1 MEGPVMQQTKFD
13 VPINSTVAET
23 LTDGQLDLVKMVDWV
38 YGKTP
43 PVTWDDAARRAVFQ
57 IFNHSF
63 KVWDR
68 MSDARE
74 YLDYLIDEMGPE
86 SSKNIS
92 GNVAASYWAILG
104 RTAANIAEK
113 NNIFTDTEGR
123 LESYVDEISKILVR
137 KQRDYGHHNIARFG
151 RAGLL
156 VRMHDKVARLE
167 NLLKNDVDPENESVV
182 DNFIDV
188 IGYASIGIMWE
199 KNWFLLDL
207 APAAESSEK

>member
-1 MEGPVMQQTKFD
+1 MQQTKFD

-23 LTDGQLDLVKMVDWV
+23 MTDGQLDLVKMVEWV
-38 YGKTP
+38 YGKKKP
-43 PVTWDDAARRAVFQ
+43 PTTWDDAARRAVFQ

-63 KVWDR
+63 NTWDR
-68 MSDARE
+68 LSDVRAH
-74 YLDYLIDEMGPE
+74 LDYLIDEIGPE
-86 SSKNIS
+86 SKKEIS
-92 GNVAASYWAILG
+92 GDVAAEYWAILG
-104 RTAANIAEK
+104 RTAAVVAEK
-113 NNIFTDTEGR
+113 KEIFKEIDEE
-123 LESYVDEISKILVR
+123 LNYWVDSVSKILVR

-167 NLLKNDVDPENESVV
+167 NLLQWSTDPENESVV

-199 KNWFLLDL
+199 RNWFLLPL
-207 APAAESSEK
+207 APAAE

>member
-1 MEGPVMQQTKFD
+1 MQQTKFD

-63 KVWDR
+63 NTWDR
-68 MSDARE
+68 LSDVRE
-74 YLDYLIDEMGPE
+74 YLDYLIDEIGPE
-86 SSKNIS
+86 SEKEIS
-92 GNVAASYWAILG
+92 GNVAAEYWAILG
-104 RTAANIAEK
+104 RTAAVVAEK
-113 NNIFTDTEGR
+113 KEIFKEIDEE
-123 LESYVDEISKILVR
+123 LNYWVDSISRILVR

-167 NLLKNDVDPENESVV
+167 NLLQWSTDPENESVV

-199 KNWFLLDL
+199 RNWFLLPL
-207 APAAESSEK
+207 APAAE

>member
-38 YGKTP
+38 YGRKAPT
-43 PVTWDDAARRAVFQ
+43 TWDDAARRVVFQ

-63 KVWDR
+63 STWDR
-68 MSDARE
+68 MSDVRE
-74 YLDYLIDEMGPE
+74 YLDYLIDEIGPE
-86 SSKNIS
+86 SKKEIS
-92 GNVAASYWAILG
+92 GAVAAEYWAILG
-104 RTAANIAEK
+104 RTAAVVAEK
-113 NNIFTDTEGR
+113 VNVFEEIDDN
-123 LESYVDEISKILVR
+123 LNYWVDAISRILVK

-167 NLLKNDVDPENESVV
+167 NLLQDGKSPENESVV

-199 KNWFLLDL
+199 RNWFLLPL
-207 APAAESSEK
+207 APAAE

>member
-23 LTDGQLDLVKMVDWV
+23 MTDGQLDLVKMVDWV
-38 YGKTP
+38 YGKKKP
-43 PVTWDDAARRAVFQ
+43 PTTWDDAARRTVFQ

-63 KVWDR
+63 NTWDR
-68 MSDARE
+68 LSDVRAH
-74 YLDYLIDEMGPE
+74 LDYLIDEIGPE
-86 SSKNIS
+86 SKKEIS
-92 GNVAASYWAILG
+92 GDVAAEYWAILG
-104 RTAANIAEK
+104 RTAAVVAEK
-113 NNIFTDTEGR
+113 VNVFEEI
-123 LESYVDEISKILVR
+123 DENLNYWVEAISRILVR

-167 NLLKNDVDPENESVV
+167 NLLQNETNPENESVV

-199 KNWFLLDL
+199 RNWFLLPL
-207 APAAESSEK
+207 APAAE

>member
-13 VPINSTVAET
+13 VPINSTVVET
-23 LTDGQLDLVKMVDWV
+23 MTDGQLDLVKMVDWV
-38 YGKTP
+38 YGKKKP
-43 PVTWDDAARRAVFQ
+43 PTTWDDAARRAVFQ

-63 KVWDR
+63 NTWDR
-68 MSDARE
+68 LSDVRE
-74 YLDYLIDEMGPE
+74 YLDYLIDEIGPE
-86 SSKNIS
+86 SKKEIS
-92 GNVAASYWAILG
+92 GAVAAEYWAILG
-104 RTAANIAEK
+104 RTAAVVAEK
-113 NNIFTDTEGR
+113 LNIFKEI
-123 LESYVDEISKILVR
+123 DEELAGHVEDISKILVR

-167 NLLKNDVDPENESVV
+167 NLLQNDTNPENESVV

-199 KNWFLLDL
+199 RNWFLLPL
-207 APAAESSEK
+207 APAAE

>member
-1 MEGPVMQQTKFD
+1 MQQTKFD

-23 LTDGQLDLVKMVDWV
+23 MTDGQLDLVKMVDWV
-38 YGKTP
+38 YGHKKP
-43 PVTWDDAARRAVFQ
+43 PTIWDDAARRAVFQ

-63 KVWDR
+63 NTWDR
-68 MSDARE
+68 MSDVRE

-86 SSKNIS
+86 SKKEIS
-92 GNVAASYWAILG
+92 GNVAAEYWAILG
-104 RTAANIAEK
+104 RTSAVVAEK
-113 NNIFTDTEGR
+113 KLVFSEIDENLN
-123 LESYVDEISKILVR
+123 YWVDAISRILVK

-167 NLLKNDVDPENESVV
+167 NLIQNDTDPENESVV

-199 KNWFLLDL
+199 RNWFLLPL
-207 APAAESSEK
+207 APAAE

>member
-13 VPINSTVAET
+13 VPINSTVVET
-23 LTDGQLDLVKMVDWV
+23 MTDGQLDLVKMVDWV
-38 YGKTP
+38 YGKKKP
-43 PVTWDDAARRAVFQ
+43 PTTWDDAARRAVFQ

-63 KVWDR
+63 NTWDR
-68 MSDARE
+68 LSDVRE
-74 YLDYLIDEMGPE
+74 YLDYLIDEIGPE
-86 SSKNIS
+86 SKKNIS
-92 GNVAASYWAILG
+92 GDVAAEYWAILG
-104 RTAANIAEK
+104 RTAAVVAEK
-113 NNIFTDTEGR
+113 LNIFKEI
-123 LESYVDEISKILVR
+123 DEELAGHVEDISKILVR

-167 NLLKNDVDPENESVV
+167 NLLQNDTNPENESVV

-199 KNWFLLDL
+199 RNWFLLPL
-207 APAAESSEK
+207 APAAE

>member
-23 LTDGQLDLVKMVDWV
+23 MTDGQLDLVKMVDWV
-38 YGKTP
+38 YGHKKP
-43 PVTWDDAARRAVFQ
+43 PTTWDDAARRAVFQ

-63 KVWDR
+63 NTWDR
-68 MSDARE
+68 MSDVRE

-86 SSKNIS
+86 SKKEIS
-92 GNVAASYWAILG
+92 GNVAAEYWAILG
-104 RTAANIAEK
+104 RTSAVVAEK
-113 NNIFTDTEGR
+113 KLVFSEIDENLN
-123 LESYVDEISKILVR
+123 YWVDAISRILVK

-167 NLLKNDVDPENESVV
+167 NLIQNDTDPENESVV

-199 KNWFLLDL
+199 RNWFLLPL
-207 APAAESSEK
+207 APAAE

>member
-1 MEGPVMQQTKFD
+1 MQQTKFD

-23 LTDGQLDLVKMVDWV
+23 MTNGQLDLVKMVDWV
-38 YGKTP
+38 YGHKKP
-43 PVTWDDAARRAVFQ
+43 PTTWDDAARRAVFQ

-63 KVWDR
+63 NTWDR
-68 MSDARE
+68 MSDVRE

-86 SSKNIS
+86 SKKEIS
-92 GNVAASYWAILG
+92 GNVAAEYWAILG
-104 RTAANIAEK
+104 RTSAVVAEK
-113 NNIFTDTEGR
+113 KLVFSEIDENLN
-123 LESYVDEISKILVR
+123 YWVDAISRILVK

-167 NLLKNDVDPENESVV
+167 NLIQNDTDPENESVV

-199 KNWFLLDL
+199 RNWFLLPL
-207 APAAESSEK
+207 APAAE

>member
-13 VPINSTVAET
+13 VPINSTVVET
-23 LTDGQLDLVKMVDWV
+23 MTDGQLDLVKMVDWV
-38 YGKTP
+38 YGRKP
-43 PVTWDDAARRAVFQ
+43 PTTWDDAARRAVFQ

-63 KVWDR
+63 NTWDR
-68 MSDARE
+68 MSDVRE

-86 SSKNIS
+86 SKKEIP
-92 GNVAASYWAILG
+92 GKVAAEYWAILG
-104 RTAANIAEK
+104 RTAAVVAEK
-113 NNIFTDTEGR
+113 KEIFKEIDEE
-123 LESYVDEISKILVR
+123 LNYWVDAISRILVK

-167 NLLKNDVDPENESVV
+167 NLIQNDTDPENESVV
-182 DNFIDV
+182 DNFIDI

-199 KNWFLLDL
+199 RNWFLLPL
-207 APAAESSEK
+207 VPAAE

>member
-1 MEGPVMQQTKFD
+1 MQQTKFD
-13 VPINSTVAET
+13 VPINSTVVET
-23 LTDGQLDLVKMVDWV
+23 MTDGQLDLVKMVDWV
-38 YGKTP
+38 YGHKKP
-43 PVTWDDAARRAVFQ
+43 PTTWDDAARRAVFQ

-63 KVWDR
+63 NTWDR
-68 MSDARE
+68 MSDVRE

-86 SSKNIS
+86 SKKEIS
-92 GNVAASYWAILG
+92 GNVAAEYWAILG
-104 RTAANIAEK
+104 RTSAVVAEK
-113 NNIFTDTEGR
+113 KLVFSEIDENLN
-123 LESYVDEISKILVR
+123 YWVDAISRILVK

-167 NLLKNDVDPENESVV
+167 NLIQNDTDPENESVV

-199 KNWFLLDL
+199 RNWFLLPL
-207 APAAESSEK
+207 APAAE

>member
-13 VPINSTVAET
+13 VPINSTVVET
-23 LTDGQLDLVKMVDWV
+23 MTDGQLDLVKMVDWV
-38 YGKTP
+38 YGRKAPT
-43 PVTWDDAARRAVFQ
+43 TWDDAARRAVFQ

-63 KVWDR
+63 NTWDR
-68 MSDARE
+68 MSDVRE

-86 SSKNIS
+86 SKKEIS
-92 GNVAASYWAILG
+92 GNVAAEYWAILG
-104 RTAANIAEK
+104 RTSAVVAEK
-113 NNIFTDTEGR
+113 KLVFSEIDENLN
-123 LESYVDEISKILVR
+123 YWVDAISRILVK

-167 NLLKNDVDPENESVV
+167 NLIQNDTDPENESVV

-199 KNWFLLDL
+199 RNWFLLPL
-207 APAAESSEK
+207 APAAE

>member
-23 LTDGQLDLVKMVDWV
+23 MTDGQLDLVKMVDWV
-38 YGKTP
+38 YGKKKP
-43 PVTWDDAARRAVFQ
+43 PTTWDDAARRAVFQ

-63 KVWDR
+63 NTWDR
-68 MSDARE
+68 LSDVRE
-74 YLDYLIDEMGPE
+74 YLDYLIDEIGPE
-86 SSKNIS
+86 SKKNIS
-92 GNVAASYWAILG
+92 GDVAAEYWAILG
-104 RTAANIAEK
+104 RTAAVVAEK
-113 NNIFTDTEGR
+113 LNIFKEI
-123 LESYVDEISKILVR
+123 DEELAGHVEDISKILVR

-167 NLLKNDVDPENESVV
+167 NLLQNDTNPENESVV

-199 KNWFLLDL
+199 RNWFLLPL
-207 APAAESSEK
+207 APAAE

>member
-1 MEGPVMQQTKFD
+1 MQQTKFD

-23 LTDGQLDLVKMVDWV
+23 MTDGQLDLVKMVDWV
-38 YGKTP
+38 YGHKKP
-43 PVTWDDAARRAVFQ
+43 PTTWDDAARRAVFQ

-63 KVWDR
+63 NTWDR
-68 MSDARE
+68 MSDVRE

-86 SSKNIS
+86 SKKEIS
-92 GNVAASYWAILG
+92 GNVAAEYWAILG
-104 RTAANIAEK
+104 RTSAVVAEK
-113 NNIFTDTEGR
+113 KLVFSEIDENLN
-123 LESYVDEISKILVR
+123 YWVDAISRILVK

-167 NLLKNDVDPENESVV
+167 NLIQNDTDPENESVV

-199 KNWFLLDL
+199 RNWFLLPL
-207 APAAESSEK
+207 APAAE